1 MDSIFILAAILAV
14 VVILTVIGIL
24 SRYRKCKPDEVLVV
38 YGKTGGR
45 EEVGKTLSWRSGICI
60 TNHTI
65 V

>member
-38 YGKTGGR
+38 YGKTGG
-45 EEVGKTLSWRSGICI
+45 EKKSAKLYHGGAAFV
-60 TNHTI
+60 
-65 V
+65 

>member
-38 YGKTGGR
+38 YGKTGG
-45 EEVGKTLSWRSGICI
+45 EKK
-60 TNHTI
+60 
-65 V
+65 